1 MHRSDT
7 RSQDDQRRWSQTR
20 GGQYDDDDYRQRDL
34 ETSQGSG
41 SMERQSDDWG
51 QARGQAGNR
60 WTGYVVPYRYYGPGY
75 RGVGYYSVM
84 YHGPSGGDAESE
96 RGEFD
101 QRNVD
106 YGQGQGAGAAWTGRQ
121 AQSSMT
127 GGYAGRGPKGYQRSD
142 QRVQEDVND
151 RLMANDQVDASGI
164 EVKVKGGEVTLM
176 GTVDDR
182 VQKRIAED
190 IAESV
195 MGVRDVMNQIKVSGF
210 GAGSRSAESTSSGS
224 HRSSRNGGQ
233 STGEQTTTGSTR
245 NQATSG
251 SR

>member
-1 MHRSDT
+1 MYRSDT

-20 GGQYDDDDYRQRDL
+20 GQSDDDY
-34 ETSQGSG
+34 TQGSG
-41 SMERQSDDWG
+41 SIERQSDDWG
-51 QARGQAGNR
+51 QDRSQAGNR

-84 YHGPSGGDAESE
+84 YHGPSGGDADSE

-121 AQSSMT
+121 AQGSMT

-142 QRVQEDVND
+142 ERIQEDVND
-151 RLMANDQVDASGI
+151 RLMANDQLDASEI
-164 EVKVKGGEVTLM
+164 EVKVKGGEVALT
-176 GTVDDR
+176 GTVGDR
-182 VQKRIAED
+182 GQKRIAED

-195 MGVRDVMNQIKVSGF
+195 MGVRDVMNQIKVSGV
-210 GAGSRSAESTSSGS
+210 GSGSRSTESTSSGS
-224 HRSSRNGGQ
+224 HRSSRNGGR
-233 STGEQTTTGSTR
+233 STNEQTTTGSTR
-245 NQATSG
+245 NQATSP